1 MLLTSFT
8 FPRSVVSKNSVLMH
22 LVLDFAHTDFH
33 TDLSAINNK
42 DVHAYI
48 SDISFGNIIVFDWQQ
63 NIAFKK
69 TAAQMKPTWVNFKI
83 LDSHTRTRS
92 GVRGLALDSGSSYK
106 VNIALTL
113 FLYSTNIVA
122 TLIM

>member
-1 MLLTSFT
+1 
-8 FPRSVVSKNSVLMH
+8 MH
-22 LVLDFAHTDFH
+22 LVLDFAPTDFR

-42 DVHAYI
+42 NVHAYI

-63 NIAFKK
+63 NHAFKK
-69 TAAQMKPTWVNFKI
+69 TAAQMKSAWVNFKI

-92 GVRGLALDSGSSYK
+92 GVRGLALESGSRYK

-113 FLYSTNIVA
+113 FLYSTNI

>member
-1 MLLTSFT
+1 
-8 FPRSVVSKNSVLMH
+8 MH

-42 DVHAYI
+42 NVHAYI
-48 SDISFGNIIVFDWQQ
+48 SDISFGNIIVFDWQK
-63 NIAFKK
+63 NNVFKK
-69 TAAQMKPTWVNFKI
+69 TAAQMKPAWVNFKI

-92 GVRGLALDSGSSYK
+92 GVRGLALESGSRYK

-113 FLYSTNIVA
+113 FLYSTNI

>member
-1 MLLTSFT
+1 
-8 FPRSVVSKNSVLMH
+8 MH

-33 TDLSAINNK
+33 ADVSAINNK
-42 DVHAYI
+42 NVHAYI

-92 GVRGLALDSGSSYK
+92 GVRGLALESGSRYK